1 MIEENEVNIQRNKR
15 ALEKLREEKANAS
28 RSNEESG
35 TGISNGHVE
44 SRDDSNGRTAQGN
57 IGSLEGTERGASGTG
72 EIDLATEGLRSGV
85 RPPDRP
91 DVNATQSARQNNGR
105 RKENLK
111 AVPQPEPVETK
122 AKFVL
127 KNPFEKLGQGSAKL
141 FTKQEAQDETE
152 RMAEIYSRGSAL
164 LDDIIEITVK
174 DHEPVVIWQLSDEEA
189 TMLASLHLE
198 RATKDIA
205 AARSA
210 RKLLEIYDRLYFWL
224 LVVPRIKA
232 TGDHVQ
238 AHKGFSFK

>member
-15 ALEKLREEKANAS
+15 ALEELRKEKADAS
-28 RSNEESG
+28 RRENSS
-35 TGISNGHVE
+35 TGFSNGHVE
-44 SRDDSNGRTAQGN
+44 SRNDGNGRTTQGN
-57 IGSLEGTERGASGTG
+57 IGSAEGIEGGEGGTG
-72 EIDLATEGLRSGV
+72 EAYFVAEGLRSGV
-85 RPPDRP
+85 RPSNGS
-91 DVNATQSARQNNGR
+91 DVNPTQSTRQNNGR

-127 KNPFEKLGQGSAKL
+127 KNPFEKLGAGPAKL
-141 FTKQEAQDETE
+141 FTKQEAEDETE
-152 RMAEIYSRGSAL
+152 RMVEIYSRGSAL
-164 LDDIIEITVK
+164 LDDVLEIVVK
-174 DHEPVVIWQLSDEEA
+174 DHEPVVIWQLSEEEA

-224 LVVPRIKA
+224 LVMPRLKA
-232 TGDHVQ
+232 TGDHIQ
-238 AHKGFSFK
+238 EHKGFSFK